1 MSDDLCACCGTT
13 AEQQPATD
21 DTEDIET
28 VTLDTTL
35 PSDLQAALAQFLDCE
50 SIRTLGEWADA
61 IRQQTGGGAISREDL
76 CHVDEK
82 TGHWGDLDGE
92 RYHFA
97 CFYDAIIL
105 AGMADRRV
113 DIRTE
118 SPDGTVIE
126 ARAVGQDELSVSPPD
141 AVFSIGVDETV
152 VAADEEP
159 SIEESYAAIC
169 PHVKAFPD
177 RAAYEEWAADVPA
190 ATAAMPLA
198 GATDLAEALVA
209 E

>member
-1 MSDDLCACCGTT
+1 MPDDLCSCCRTT
-13 AEQQPATD
+13 TEQEPIANDTD
-21 DTEDIET
+21 VIET
-28 VTLDTTL
+28 NTLKAAL

-50 SIRTLGEWADA
+50 SVGTLGEWAEA
-61 IRQQTGGGAISREDL
+61 VRQQTGGGAISREDL
-76 CHVDEK
+76 CHVDEQ

-92 RYHFA
+92 RYDFA
-97 CFYDAIIL
+97 CFYDAVIL
-105 AGMADRRV
+105 AAIADGSV

-159 SIEESYAAIC
+159 SIEDSYAAIC